1 MENFRLKVFRTVAE
15 KQSFRQAAEAL
26 YLTQPAVTMQVKAL
40 EDDVGL
46 QLFDR
51 SCKTIQLT
59 DAGVRLLQYAQK
71 ISALSSAARHDLAL
85 LKGPDSAELKIGVT
99 TTIAQYFIFKVLSE
113 FRESNPQVELRVL
126 SGNTEAAVDDLI
138 DGKTSLAL
146 IEAPAHPPLLKTE
159 PFVPDEI
166 VVIVAAN
173 HPWRKQTV
181 AVDQLAQAPL
191 IFREEGTATRRVV
204 EAGLKNR
211 GVRLKDLRVVMELN
225 STEAVKAAVEAG
237 IGVGFV
243 SRRAIE
249 KEIELGTLSA
259 VQLDRLRFRREF
271 SILYARGPELS
282 GVSGLF
288 LAFLRQIRERAGS
301 ERFDKKSSSRIRTTD
316 VAFA

>member
-15 KQSFRQAAEAL
+15 KQSFRQAADTL

-40 EDDVGL
+40 EDEVGL

-71 ISALSSAARHDLAL
+71 ISALANAARHDLAV
-85 LKGPDSAELKIGVT
+85 LKGPDSGELKIGVT
-99 TTIAQYFIFKVLSE
+99 TTIAQYLIFKLLAE
-113 FRESNPQVELRVL
+113 FRESNPEVKLRVL
-126 SGNTEAAVDDLI
+126 SGNTDVVVEDLI
-138 DGKTSLAL
+138 DGRTSLSL
-146 IEAPAHPPLLKTE
+146 IEAPAHQPLLRTE

-173 HPWRKQTV
+173 HPWKKQSV
-181 AVDQLAQAPL
+181 AVEQLAQAPL
-191 IFREEGTATRRVV
+191 IFREEGTATRRVI
-204 EAGLKNR
+204 ETGLKNY
-211 GVRLKDLRVVMELN
+211 GIRLKDLRVVMELN

-237 IGVGFV
+237 MGVGFV

-249 KEIELGTLSA
+249 KEIHLGTLST
-259 VQLDRLRFRREF
+259 VDLEELRFRREF

-282 GVSGLF
+282 GAGGLF
-288 LAFLRQIRERAGS
+288 LSFLRQIRQRNSAEQ
-301 ERFDKKSSSRIRTTD
+301 FDKKSSSRIKTTD
-316 VAFA
+316 AAFA